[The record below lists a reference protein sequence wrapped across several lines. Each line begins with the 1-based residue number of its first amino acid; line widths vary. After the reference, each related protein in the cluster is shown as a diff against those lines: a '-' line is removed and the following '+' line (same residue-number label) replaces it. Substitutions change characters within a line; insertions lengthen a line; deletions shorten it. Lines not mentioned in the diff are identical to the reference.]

1 METLFGKPADRGDGG
16 LLSQRTIF
24 PEFRIQVSF
33 MLKGEGVWQVVA
45 IFLVPLFL
53 QLSPIG
59 LVTMFL

>member
-1 METLFGKPADRGDGG
+1 
-16 LLSQRTIF
+16 
-24 PEFRIQVSF
+24 